1 MRFLKLLDPYELA
14 AHDVTAVGRQQAR
27 ARDRFPSLVRSS
39 PMHLW
44 IPAEPVADVAC
55 RLVIGVTPGFDLVHL
70 RLLDLICQRLERGVS
85 PELLVE
91 VFDIESAGE
100 LEDVAEHF
108 PRLQGFVQPPIV
120 GIWRYGAHDAT
131 LVGFEATAFL
141 LDYFGLGTPQELAD
155 SIRPPT
161 REMIE
166 G

>member
-14 AHDVTAVGRQQAR
+14 AQDPGAVGRQQAR
-27 ARDRFPSLVRSS
+27 ARERFPSLVRSS

-44 IPAEPVADVAC
+44 ISAEPVADVAC
-55 RLVIGVTPGFDLVHL
+55 RLVIGVTPGFDLLHL

-91 VFDIESAGE
+91 VFDIESAGKLDE
-100 LEDVAEHF
+100 VAEHF
-108 PRLQGFVQPPIV
+108 PRLDGFLQPPIV
-120 GIWRYGAHDAT
+120 GIWRYGVHDVT

-141 LDYFGLGTPQELAD
+141 LHYFDLGTPQQVAD
-155 SIRPPT
+155 SVRPPT